1 MLMQRITFRLTLS
14 AEEFLKYYRG
24 AARSVVVTS
33 DDGRSLKFP
42 ASALQKFVTNDGV
55 QGRFTLIFDDDNKLA
70 GIERIEGD
78 KNSV

>member
-1 MLMQRITFRLTLS
+1 MLMHSISFTLILS
-14 AEEFLKYYRG
+14 TEEFRKYYRG
-24 AARSVVVTS
+24 TVRSVVVTS

-55 QGRFTLIFDDDNKLA
+55 QGRFTLLFDDDNKLV

-78 KNSV
+78 KK